1 MESSDCK
8 EIIRIIVSSSNTH
21 NCVHSDSTKRLLSIF
36 NIKNVTI
43 LNCELIID
51 SYLSRE
57 IKKAPLYFG
66 LYGITV
72 RDGKWVCYN
81 GKTLKYIYHD

>member
-1 MESSDCK
+1 MESSDYK
-8 EIIRIIVSSSNTH
+8 EIIRIIVSSSNT
-21 NCVHSDSTKRLLSIF
+21 NNYVPSDYTKIILSIL
-36 NIKNVTI
+36 NIENVTG

-57 IKKAPLYFG
+57 IKKNPLYFG

-81 GKTLKYIYHD
+81 GQTLKYNYHE

>member
-1 MESSDCK
+1 MESSDYK
-8 EIIRIIVSSSNTH
+8 EIVNIIVNSSGTH
-21 NCVHSDSTKRLLSIF
+21 NYVNSDSTKMLLSIF
-36 NIKNVTI
+36 DIENATS

-57 IKKAPLYFG
+57 IKKNPLYFG

-72 RDGKWVCYN
+72 RDGKRVCYN
-81 GKTLKYIYHD
+81 GKTLKYDYHD